1 MRGSS
6 AGTGTRAAGWTFW
19 TAPRGSPGRTT
30 WRGSNR
36 ERPRDR
42 RFAPSTCSGTGL
54 RGLELLAEKG
64 RARQTQYSP
73 SGQGPHGSLA
83 GHSIRCTSS
92 DEGALVHP
100 GRRHGPGSG
109 HRRQHDCVH
118 PGQRGPVRGLP
129 FDDPES
135 IVAVWTENVQNQQS
149 NVFPPE
155 LPGCATIRY
164 RQNDCSNSKDESFH
178 SIPLKS
184 SSHAIHPSD
193 TGTTHDVRY
202 PLTPSS
208 RTKAT
213 SVPCARKVFFWPNLD
228 PSEPEQPIDLHDQT
242 AVAKLRETVGVQRI
256 RIPVLGIDH
265 EDFAAGTIL
274 PAEPEIGAERVPTGA
289 VL

>member
-1 MRGSS
+1 MDLWQDIRFGARLLTKAPWFTLA
-6 AGTGTRAAGWTFW
+6 AGTALALGIGAN
-19 TAPRGSPGRTT
+19 TT
-30 WRGSNR
+30 V
-36 ERPRDR
+36 
-42 RFAPSTCSGTGL
+42 FT
-54 RGLELLAEKG
+54 
-64 RARQTQYSP
+64 
-73 SGQGPHGSLA
+73 
-83 GHSIRCTSS
+83 
-92 DEGALVHP
+92 LVNA
-100 GRRHGPGSG
+100 
-109 HRRQHDCVH
+109 VLF
-118 PGQRGPVRGLP
+118 RGLP

-155 LPGCATIRY
+155 LPGCATIRH

-256 RIPVLGIDH
+256 RIPVLRIDH